1 MDDDVWT
8 GRYLQRHDGSWWVVG
23 EDGWST
29 SVEDLLAVRDGLASM
44 VRDLPDGVGE
54 LFSAEGEE
62 S

>member
-1 MDDDVWT
+1 MDDVWT

-44 VRDLPDGVGE
+44 VRDLPHVE
-54 LFSAEGEE
+54 CEPLEVEE